1 MKKDNKE
8 SIDIYTIYNNLVNF
22 TIDYIKE
29 DSPNISNISVSIK
42 DGVLINLL
50 NNVGIGYGN
59 YTIDELYDFQS
70 DFYSFNTEAFLKYV
84 VKFIASYIFDIDIVK
99 SVLEDYDYG
108 FHSRCIEFDP
118 NDGVKVLVDFLNY
131 IAKRCS
137 YNHTFTTYELYVINE
152 YQKYKREMKQLKEFL
167 IKTGEYSKKLAND
180 ENIND
185 IFDELI
191 NKLNLIYDAE
201 NNSLHNKVVPE
212 AKSLVFISGVDEEID
227 ALAYAYAKDD
237 KVKNEIPENELIRK
251 RLIEMR

>member
-1 MKKDNKE
+1 MEKDNKE
-8 SIDIYTIYNNLVNF
+8 SINIYTIYNNLVNF

-29 DSPNISNISVSIK
+29 DSPNISNISVSVK

-70 DFYSFNTEAFLKYV
+70 DFYSFNTETFLKYV
-84 VKFIASYIFDIDIVK
+84 VRFIASYMFDIDIVK
-99 SVLEDYDYG
+99 SVLDDFG

-152 YQKYKREMKQLKEFL
+152 YQKYKREMKQLKKFL

-212 AKSLVFISGVDEEID
+212 AKSLVFISGVDEELD

-237 KVKNEIPENELIRK
+237 KVKNEMPENELIRK
-251 RLIEMR
+251 CLIEMR